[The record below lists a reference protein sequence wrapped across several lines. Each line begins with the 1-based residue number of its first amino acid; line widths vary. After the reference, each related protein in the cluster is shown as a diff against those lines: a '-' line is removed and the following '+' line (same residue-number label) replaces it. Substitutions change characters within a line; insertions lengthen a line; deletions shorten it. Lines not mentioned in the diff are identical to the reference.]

1 MNQLEQLQAA
11 LGVSY
16 LFIGHDLAGV
26 AHISHRIAVM
36 YLGQLVE
43 LAETTELCEH
53 PLHPY
58 TQALL
63 IAALP
68 AHPDDPRQRL
78 AITGEVPSALAPPSG
93 CRFHTRCP
101 HAMPRCAQLVPVRRQ
116 VSPSHS
122 VACHLYD

>member
-1 MNQLEQLQAA
+1 
-11 LGVSY
+11 
-16 LFIGHDLAGV
+16 V

-43 LAETTELCEH
+43 LADATELCEH

-68 AHPDDPRQRL
+68 AHPDDKHERL
-78 AITGEVPSALAPPSG
+78 TIAGEIPSALAPPSG

-101 HAMPRCAQLVPVRRQ
+101 RAMPRCAEEVPIRRDAA
-116 VSPSHS
+116 PNHS